1 MISETIQLTS
11 DPHVTLTTYL
21 HEPSEAMPN
30 NAVRRAVMIC
40 PGGGYLFC
48 SDREGEPIALAFMAA
63 GYQAFVLR
71 YSVGEHA
78 AFPRPLKDAEIALNM
93 IRTRAEEW
101 GVDPARIA
109 ACGFSAGGHL
119 AAALGTMGRVRP
131 NAMILAYPCILES
144 MSATLPEPIP
154 SLEREVTS
162 QTPPTFIWATAA
174 DERVPVENSLEFA
187 AALDRAKV
195 PFELH
200 IFQKGAHGLAL
211 ATPVTSAGHG
221 HYIDVDAAKWLN
233 LCLAW
238 LGASV

>member
-1 MISETIQLTS
+1 MISETIQLTG

-48 SDREGEPIALAFMAA
+48 SDREGEPIALAFMSA

-101 GVDPARIA
+101 GVDPCQDCCLRL
-109 ACGFSAGGHL
+109 FSGWAPGGGVGDHGPGTAKCHDFGLPVHFGKHVGYLAGADSLTRAGSHQPDPANLHL
-119 AAALGTMGRVRP
+119 GNCSR
-131 NAMILAYPCILES
+131 
-144 MSATLPEPIP
+144 
-154 SLEREVTS
+154 
-162 QTPPTFIWATAA
+162 
-174 DERVPVENSLEFA
+174 
-187 AALDRAKV
+187 
-195 PFELH
+195 
-200 IFQKGAHGLAL
+200 
-211 ATPVTSAGHG
+211 
-221 HYIDVDAAKWLN
+221 
-233 LCLAW
+233 
-238 LGASV
+238 